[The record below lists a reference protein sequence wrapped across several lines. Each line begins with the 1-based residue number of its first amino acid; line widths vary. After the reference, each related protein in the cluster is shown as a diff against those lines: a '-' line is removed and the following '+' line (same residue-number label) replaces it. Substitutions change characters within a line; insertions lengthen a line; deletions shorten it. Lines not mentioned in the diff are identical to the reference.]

1 MSRNITVAEFLVL
14 LTSTLLVLMPEITR
28 SADLPQRYAAA
39 CDQAAAKASSESG
52 VPLDLMK
59 AIARTES
66 GITVQGSYVPW
77 PWTINVEG
85 RGKHLHSL
93 EEARDAINGY
103 KNGNVT
109 NIDVGCFQV
118 NHKWHG
124 AEFSSIETMLDP
136 STNARYAARFLK
148 ELHGEFGNW
157 LKAAAAYHSR
167 NERQSEQYIARLIPI
182 LNDVRSSGSSSL
194 EVADANEAP
203 NTFPLLMGT
212 SNSQSRG
219 SLFPTATTSR
229 GSLLMT
235 SDIRG

>member
-1 MSRNITVAEFLVL
+1 MSRIIPMAKLFLAFAISV
-14 LTSTLLVLMPEITR
+14 STFLPERAR
-28 SADLPQRYAAA
+28 SSDLPARYAEVCDRAA
-39 CDQAAAKASSESG
+39 SVASREFG

-66 GITVQGSYVPW
+66 GITVDGAYVPW

-85 RGKHLHSL
+85 QGKRLRSREDARVAFSQHHSS
-93 EEARDAINGY
+93 D
-103 KNGNVT
+103 VT

-118 NHKWHG
+118 NHRWHG
-124 AEFSSIETMLDP
+124 SNFASVDAMLDP
-136 STNARYAARFLK
+136 SENARYAAQFLK

-167 NERQSEQYIARLIPI
+167 NSGLSDQYMARLVPI
-182 LNDVRSSGSSSL
+182 LNKLRSSGDGPVK
-194 EVADANEAP
+194 VADADNNP
-203 NTFPLLMGT
+203 NNFPLLQGT
-212 SNSQSRG
+212 SNSQNRG

>member
-1 MSRNITVAEFLVL
+1 MYRYIRIAKFLILLHGAVL
-14 LTSTLLVLMPEITR
+14 IVLPETTR
-28 SADLPQRYAAA
+28 SSELPSRYATV
-39 CDQAAAKASSESG
+39 CDQAAAIASRETG

-85 RGKHLHSL
+85 QGKRLRSL
-93 EEARDAINGY
+93 EDARIAFSQSHSSD
-103 KNGNVT
+103 VT

-124 AEFSSIETMLDP
+124 SEFASIDSMLDP
-136 STNARYAARFLK
+136 ADNARYAARFLK
-148 ELHGEFGNW
+148 ELHAEFGNW

-167 NERQSEQYIARLIPI
+167 NEGLSDLYMARLIPI
-182 LNDVRSSGSSSL
+182 LNQVRSSDGNS
-194 EVADANEAP
+194 VQIADAQDAP
-203 NTFPLLMGT
+203 NSFPLLFGT

-229 GSLLMT
+229 GSLLTT
-235 SDIRG
+235 SDSRG